1 MGIPYM
7 HSVSKDIKDKWDVW
21 RNRIQ

>member
-1 MGIPYM
+1 MGNPYM
-7 HSVSKDIKDKWDVW
+7 HSVSKDIKNKWDVW